1 MLQPQAVI
9 FDIGNVLIGWQPE
22 VVYDARLGAAGSRAF
37 FDEVPIHAANL
48 EIDRGAPFR
57 ATLQALAD
65 AHPNWSR
72 EVMWWHD
79 DWLAMVQPV
88 IHETVATLHAL
99 KARGVPVM
107 ALTNFGAETFQIAL
121 RAFPFLRDFDRAFV
135 SGEMRLIKPDP
146 AIYAAVET
154 ATGLAPA
161 GLLFTDDRPQ
171 NVQAAAARGWQTQLF
186 SGWRAWALR
195 LVEVGLL
202 TETEAGL

>member
-135 SGEMRLIKPDP
+135 SAEIGLIKPDP
-146 AIYAAVET
+146 AIYAAVES
-154 ATGLAPA
+154 AAGLPPQA
-161 GLLFTDDRPQ
+161 LLFTDDKPE
-171 NVQAAAARGWQTQLF
+171 NTAAAAARGWQTHHF
-186 SGWRAWALR
+186 TGWRPWAEH
-195 LVEVGLL
+195 LVSAGLL
-202 TETEAGL
+202 DRKEAGL